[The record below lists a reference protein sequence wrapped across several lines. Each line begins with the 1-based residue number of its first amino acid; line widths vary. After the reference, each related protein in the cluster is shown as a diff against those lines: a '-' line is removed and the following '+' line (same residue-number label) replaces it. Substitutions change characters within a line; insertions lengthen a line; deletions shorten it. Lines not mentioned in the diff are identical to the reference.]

1 MKAAV
6 RPGGSYVAA
15 IGCHV
20 DSAVWPRWRKLIG
33 ETSSIP
39 IYDHS
44 LEDVSKAF
52 SGAGFTVAV
61 RPLDLDAFMPVTV
74 GSAYFPKVV
83 DQLRYYSQDKV
94 LFRFVRT
101 P

>member
-1 MKAAV
+1 MTTVTRFVVSTAAL
-6 RPGGSYVAA
+6 S
-15 IGCHV
+15 
-20 DSAVWPRWRKLIG
+20 
-33 ETSSIP
+33 
-39 IYDHS
+39 
-44 LEDVSKAF
+44 
-52 SGAGFTVAV
+52 
-61 RPLDLDAFMPVTV
+61 PVTV

>member
-1 MKAAV
+1 M
-6 RPGGSYVAA
+6 G
-15 IGCHV
+15 
-20 DSAVWPRWRKLIG
+20 
-33 ETSSIP
+33 
-39 IYDHS
+39 
-44 LEDVSKAF
+44 
-52 SGAGFTVAV
+52 V

-74 GSAYFPKVV
+74 GSDYFPKVV

>member
-1 MKAAV
+1 MKASRSSGRTATV
-6 RPGGSYVAA
+6 KPAA
-15 IGCHV
+15 EKAF
-20 DSAVWPRWRKLIG
+20 DTSSSEW
-33 ETSSIP
+33 SSIP

-44 LEDVSKAF
+44 LESVSKAF
-52 SGAGFTVAV
+52 SQAGFTVAV